1 MHGENSRDT
10 LHCMMKVATART
22 RQCKFKEAEVLYNEC
37 LAKSKV
43 VLSKNDSLTLDL
55 MDNFA
60 SNYILS
66 EKYSEAEN
74 LLNITYQRRL
84 VLGADDPGTITT
96 MASLATVYNSQNR
109 YSDAEI
115 LQKQCLGYHYN
126 HIITTTTTTTNIIN
140 ITRENEGCVWCNRS

>member
-1 MHGENSRDT
+1 MYTKLLSQIKKKHGENSRDA
-10 LHCMMKVATART
+10 LHCMMKVAIART
-22 RQCKFKEAEVLYNEC
+22 RQCKFKESEDLYKEC

-43 VLSKNDSLTLDL
+43 VLSKNDDLALDL

-60 SNYILS
+60 GNYIHS

-84 VLGADDPGTITT
+84 LLGADDPGTITT

-109 YSDAEI
+109 HSDAEI
-115 LQKQCLGYHYN
+115 LQKQCLGY
-126 HIITTTTTTTNIIN
+126 INIIN
-140 ITRENEGCVWCNRS
+140 IITKSLLNHQHH